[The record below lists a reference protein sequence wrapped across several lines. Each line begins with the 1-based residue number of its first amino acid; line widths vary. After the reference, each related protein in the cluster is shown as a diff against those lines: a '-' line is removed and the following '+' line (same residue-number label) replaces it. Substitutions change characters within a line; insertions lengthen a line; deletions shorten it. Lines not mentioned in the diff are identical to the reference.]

1 MARRFLTP
9 ALIVWLW
16 LLWLPPVVQA
26 AAQGCANAA
35 SAGCAGAADAVT
47 VQNLRM
53 WRAPDHTRLVF
64 DLSGPL
70 EHRLFT
76 LTDPHRLVIDM
87 ERAKLA
93 GALAETEADNPLI
106 GAVRTGKPEGDVLR
120 IVIDLKTE
128 VKPRS
133 FVLKPAGQ
141 YGHRLVVDLY
151 DARQAV
157 EDDGGKPATE
167 PTRPAAKPEIPA
179 GPRTMV
185 IAIDAGHGGED
196 PGALGRRYRTREKD
210 VTLAVAREL
219 ARLIDKTPNMKAL
232 LIRDGDYYV
241 GLRSRFQKARKN
253 RADVFVSIHA
263 DAVPGRQARG
273 SSVYALSERGATNA
287 MARHLADRENAADLI
302 GGVSLNDK
310 DSVLARVLLDM
321 SHSKT
326 IEHSLLLGE
335 DIIGELRRVGHV
347 HQRRVQQAGFAVLK
361 SPDIPSVLVEMAFI
375 SNPDEEKK
383 LRTPAFQRGLAQG
396 ILAGVKRFVVRQAPT
411 APPPKPA
418 TIEARSRP
426 QEHIVQQGETLVS
439 IASRYHLHVDA
450 LRFFNNLTQAEPPP
464 VGTRLRLP
472 PEGGG

>member
-1 MARRFLTP
+1 MAQRFLTSTI
-9 ALIVWLW
+9 AVLLW
-16 LLWLPPVVQA
+16 LLWLSPAQA
-26 AAQGCANAA
+26 D
-35 SAGCAGAADAVT
+35 SVT

-76 LTDPHRLVIDM
+76 LSDPHRLVIDM

-120 IVIDLKTE
+120 IVIDLKAE

-253 RADVFVSIHA
+253 RAAVTAASESAVDVA
-263 DAVPGRQARG
+263 AVG
-273 SSVYALSERGATNA
+273 
-287 MARHLADRENAADLI
+287 ADR
-302 GGVSLNDK
+302 
-310 DSVLARVLLDM
+310 
-321 SHSKT
+321 
-326 IEHSLLLGE
+326 
-335 DIIGELRRVGHV
+335 
-347 HQRRVQQAGFAVLK
+347 QRR
-361 SPDIPSVLVEMAFI
+361 
-375 SNPDEEKK
+375 
-383 LRTPAFQRGLAQG
+383 
-396 ILAGVKRFVVRQAPT
+396 
-411 APPPKPA
+411 
-418 TIEARSRP
+418 
-426 QEHIVQQGETLVS
+426 
-439 IASRYHLHVDA
+439 
-450 LRFFNNLTQAEPPP
+450 
-464 VGTRLRLP
+464 
-472 PEGGG
+472 

>member
-9 ALIVWLW
+9 TFIVWLW
-16 LLWLPPVVQA
+16 LLWLPPA
-26 AAQGCANAA
+26 L
-35 SAGCAGAADAVT
+35 ADAVT

-87 ERAKLA
+87 ERGKLA

-120 IVIDLKTE
+120 IVIDLKAE

-157 EDDGGKPATE
+157 EDESKPVAE
-167 PTRPAAKPEIPA
+167 PARPAAKPEPPA
-179 GPRTMV
+179 GPRTIV

-210 VTLAVAREL
+210 VTLAIAREL
-219 ARLIDKTPNMKAL
+219 ARLVAKTPNMKAL

-302 GGVSLNDK
+302 GGISLGDK
-310 DSVLARVLLDM
+310 DNVLARVLLDM

-335 DIIGELRRVGHV
+335 DILGEIRHVGRL
-347 HQRRVQQAGFAVLK
+347 HQRRVLQAGFAVLK
-361 SPDIPSVLVEMAFI
+361 SPDIPSVLVETAFI

-396 ILAGVKRFVVRQAPT
+396 ILAGVKRFVARQAPI
-411 APPPKPA
+411 APPARPA
-418 TIEARSRP
+418 TVEARARP
-426 QEHIVQQGETLVS
+426 QEHVVQQGETLAS
-439 IASRYHLHVDA
+439 IARLYNLHVEA
-450 LRFFNNLTQAEPPP
+450 LRFFNNLTQAEPS

>member
-1 MARRFLTP
+1 MAQRFLTSTI
-9 ALIVWLW
+9 AVLLW
-16 LLWLPPVVQA
+16 LLWLPPAQA
-26 AAQGCANAA
+26 D
-35 SAGCAGAADAVT
+35 SVT

-76 LTDPHRLVIDM
+76 LADPHRLVIDM

-120 IVIDLKTE
+120 IVIDLKAE

-151 DARQAV
+151 DARQTP
-157 EDDGGKPATE
+157 EDDAAKPATE
-167 PTRPAAKPEIPA
+167 PARPVSKPEAPA
-179 GPRTMV
+179 GPRMMV

-219 ARLIDKTPNMKAL
+219 ARLIDQTPNMKAL

-253 RADVFVSIHA
+253 RADVFISIHA
-263 DAVPGRQARG
+263 DAVPAKQARG
-273 SSVYALSERGATNA
+273 SSVYALSERGASNA

-335 DIIGELRRVGHV
+335 DILGEIKRVGHV

-361 SPDIPSVLVEMAFI
+361 SPDIPSVLVETAFI
-375 SNPDEEKK
+375 SNPDEERK
-383 LRTPAFQRGLAQG
+383 LRTPAFQRSLAQG
-396 ILAGVKRFVVRQAPT
+396 ILAGVKRFVARQAPS
-411 APPPKPA
+411 APPPRPA
-418 TIEARSRP
+418 TVEARVRP
-426 QEHIVQQGETLVS
+426 QEHVVQQGETLAS
-439 IASRYHLHVDA
+439 IARQYNLHIEA
-450 LRFFNNLTQAEPPP
+450 LRFLNSLSETEPP
-464 VGTRLRLP
+464 VGMRLRLP
-472 PEGGG
+472 PEKGG

>member
-16 LLWLPPVVQA
+16 LLWLSP
-26 AAQGCANAA
+26 AQ
-35 SAGCAGAADAVT
+35 ADAVT

-76 LTDPHRLVIDM
+76 LADPHRLVIDM

-120 IVIDLKTE
+120 IVIDLKAE

-157 EDDGGKPATE
+157 EDGSRDAGDRATHGAVAGTVADESKPAAE
-167 PTRPAAKPEIPA
+167 PTRPVSKPEVPA
-179 GPRTMV
+179 GPRTLV

-263 DAVPGRQARG
+263 DAVPTKQARG
-273 SSVYALSERGATNA
+273 SSVYALSERGASNA

-302 GGVSLNDK
+302 GGVSLSDK
-310 DSVLARVLLDM
+310 DGVLARVLLDM

-335 DIIGELRRVGHV
+335 DILGEIKRVGHV

-361 SPDIPSVLVEMAFI
+361 SPDIPSVLVETAFI

-396 ILAGVKRFVVRQAPT
+396 ILAGVKRFVARQAPT
-411 APPPKPA
+411 APPARPV
-418 TIEARSRP
+418 TVEARARP
-426 QEHIVQQGETLVS
+426 QEHVVQQGETLAS
-439 IASRYHLHVDA
+439 IARQYNLHIEA
-450 LRFFNNLTQAEPPP
+450 LRFLNSLSNNEPP
-464 VGTRLRLP
+464 VGMRLRLP
-472 PEGGG
+472 PEKGG

>member
-1 MARRFLTP
+1 MARRFL
-9 ALIVWLW
+9 ISV
-16 LLWLPPVVQA
+16 LLWLVCLPPA
-26 AAQGCANAA
+26 L
-35 SAGCAGAADAVT
+35 ADAVT

-76 LTDPHRLVIDM
+76 LADPHRLVIDM
-87 ERAKLA
+87 DRAKLA
-93 GALAETEADNPLI
+93 GPLAETEADNPLI
-106 GAVRTGKPEGDVLR
+106 GAVRTGKPEGDTLR
-120 IVIDLKTE
+120 IVIDLKAE
-128 VKPRS
+128 IKPRS
-133 FVLKPAGQ
+133 FVLKPAGN

-151 DARQAV
+151 DARAPA
-157 EDDGGKPATE
+157 EDDGKDNGGKPVADA
-167 PTRPAAKPEIPA
+167 PRPAPTPA
-179 GPRTMV
+179 ASHITV

-219 ARLIDKTPNMKAL
+219 ARLIDQTPGMKAV

-241 GLRSRFQKARKN
+241 GLRSRFQKARKH

-273 SSVYALSERGATNA
+273 SSVYALSERGASSA

-302 GGVSLNDK
+302 GGVSLGDK
-310 DSVLARVLLDM
+310 DNVLARVLLDM

-326 IEHSLLLGE
+326 IEHSMLLGD
-335 DIIGELRRVGHV
+335 DILGELTRVGHV

-361 SPDIPSVLVEMAFI
+361 SPDIASVLVETAFI

-383 LRTPAFQRGLAQG
+383 LRTPAFQRSLAQG
-396 ILAGVKRFVVRQAPT
+396 ILAGVKRFAVRQASS
-411 APPPKPA
+411 APPPKPVTA
-418 TIEARSRP
+418 ESKERP
-426 QEHIVQQGETLVS
+426 REHVVRRGENLAS
-439 IASRYHLHVDA
+439 IARQYNLHVEA
-450 LRFFNNLTQAEPPP
+450 LRFFNGLPEAEPP

-472 PEGGG
+472 PEAGG

>member
-1 MARRFLTP
+1 MARRFLIS
-9 ALIVWLW
+9 A
-16 LLWLPPVVQA
+16 LLWLACLPLA
-26 AAQGCANAA
+26 L
-35 SAGCAGAADAVT
+35 ADAVT

-76 LTDPHRLVIDM
+76 LADPHRLVIDM
-87 ERAKLA
+87 DRAKLA
-93 GALAETEADNPLI
+93 GPLAETEANNPLI
-106 GAVRTGKPEGDVLR
+106 GAVRTGKPEGDTLR
-120 IVIDLKTE
+120 IVIDLKAE

-133 FVLKPAGQ
+133 FVLKPAGD

-151 DARQAV
+151 DARAPADDETKDNGSKPIV
-157 EDDGGKPATE
+157 ADDSRDGGGRAASGTAAE
-167 PTRPAAKPEIPA
+167 PPRPTPTPTAPHI
-179 GPRTMV
+179 TV

-219 ARLIDKTPNMKAL
+219 ARLIDQTPGMKAI

-241 GLRSRFQKARKN
+241 GLRSRFQKARKH

-263 DAVPGRQARG
+263 DAVPGKQARG
-273 SSVYALSERGATNA
+273 SSVYALSERGASSA

-302 GGVSLNDK
+302 GGVSLGDK
-310 DSVLARVLLDM
+310 DNVLARVLLDM

-326 IEHSLLLGE
+326 IEHSMLLGE
-335 DIIGELRRVGHV
+335 DILDELTRVGHV

-361 SPDIPSVLVEMAFI
+361 SPDIASVLVETAFI

-383 LRTPAFQRGLAQG
+383 LRTPAFQRSLAQG
-396 ILAGVKRFVVRQAPT
+396 ILVGVKRFVTRQASS
-411 APPPKPA
+411 APPPKPTTA
-418 TIEARSRP
+418 DLKERP
-426 QEHIVQQGETLVS
+426 REHIVRSGESLAS
-439 IASRYHLHVDA
+439 IARQYNLHVEA
-450 LRFFNNLTQAEPPP
+450 LRFFNGLPQAEPPA
-464 VGTRLRLP
+464 GTRLRLP
-472 PEGGG
+472 PEAGG

>member
-16 LLWLPPVVQA
+16 LLWLPP
-26 AAQGCANAA
+26 AQ
-35 SAGCAGAADAVT
+35 ADAVT

-70 EHRLFT
+70 NHRLFT

-87 ERAKLA
+87 ERGKLA

-120 IVIDLKTE
+120 IVIDLKAE

-151 DARQAV
+151 DARQAA
-157 EDDGGKPATE
+157 DDENKPVAE
-167 PTRPAAKPEIPA
+167 PARPAAKPAAPA
-179 GPRTMV
+179 GPRTIV

-219 ARLIDKTPNMKAL
+219 ARLVAQTPNMKAL

-263 DAVPGRQARG
+263 DAVPGKQARG

-302 GGVSLNDK
+302 GGVSLGDK

-335 DIIGELRRVGHV
+335 DILGEIKHVGRL
-347 HQRRVQQAGFAVLK
+347 HQRRVLQAGFAVLK
-361 SPDIPSVLVEMAFI
+361 SPDIPSVLVETAFI

-396 ILAGVKRFVVRQAPT
+396 ILAGVKRFVARQAPS
-411 APPPKPA
+411 APPAKP
-418 TIEARSRP
+418 TTVEARVRP
-426 QEHIVQQGETLVS
+426 QEHIVQQGETLAS
-439 IASRYHLHVDA
+439 IARLYNLHVEA
-450 LRFFNNLTQAEPPP
+450 LRFLNSLSETEPP

-472 PEGGG
+472 PEKGG

>member
-1 MARRFLTP
+1 MARRFLIP
-9 ALIVWLW
+9 ALLW
-16 LLWLPPVVQA
+16 FVCLPPA
-26 AAQGCANAA
+26 L
-35 SAGCAGAADAVT
+35 ADAVT

-76 LTDPHRLVIDM
+76 LADPHRLVIDM
-87 ERAKLA
+87 DRAKLA
-93 GALAETEADNPLI
+93 GPLAETEADNPLI
-106 GAVRTGKPEGDVLR
+106 GAVRTGKPEGDTLR
-120 IVIDLKTE
+120 IVIDLKAE
-128 VKPRS
+128 IKPRS
-133 FVLKPAGQ
+133 FVLKPAGN

-151 DARQAV
+151 DAKAPA
-157 EDDGGKPATE
+157 EDEIKDNGSKPVADVPR
-167 PTRPAAKPEIPA
+167 PTPTPAAPHI
-179 GPRTMV
+179 TV

-219 ARLIDKTPNMKAL
+219 ARLIDQTPGMKAV

-241 GLRSRFQKARKN
+241 GLRSRFQKARKQ

-263 DAVPGRQARG
+263 DAVPGKQARG

-302 GGVSLNDK
+302 GGVSLGDK
-310 DSVLARVLLDM
+310 DNVLARVLLDM

-326 IEHSLLLGE
+326 IEHSMLLGE
-335 DIIGELRRVGHV
+335 DILVELTRVGHV

-361 SPDIPSVLVEMAFI
+361 SPDIASVLVETAFI

-383 LRTPAFQRGLAQG
+383 LRTPAFQRSLAQG
-396 ILAGVKRFVVRQAPT
+396 ILAGVKRFVTRQAPSGPPSKPIT
-411 APPPKPA
+411 AEPS
-418 TIEARSRP
+418 ERP
-426 QEHIVQQGETLVS
+426 REHVVRRGENLAS
-439 IASRYHLHVDA
+439 IARQYNLHVEA
-450 LRFFNNLTQAEPPP
+450 LRFFNGLPEAEPP

-472 PEGGG
+472 PEAGG